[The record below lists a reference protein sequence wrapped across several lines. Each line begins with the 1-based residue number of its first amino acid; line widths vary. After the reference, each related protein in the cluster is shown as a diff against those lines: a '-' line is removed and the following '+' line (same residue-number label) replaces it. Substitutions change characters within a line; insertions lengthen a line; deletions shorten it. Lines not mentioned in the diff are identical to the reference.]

1 MQRQPQADPKAAQRA
16 MAHLQVATLHL
27 HTQLYVFQ
35 GGALGLAVSAV
46 QVLGQFFQLG
56 IWAAAVIFNINIQ
69 KFRFHL
75 KPQLDQT
82 ILHFFHAVVICVLEQ
97 GL

>member
-69 KFRFHL
+69 KFSV
-75 KPQLDQT
+75 
-82 ILHFFHAVVICVLEQ
+82 ILYEEQ
-97 GL
+97 KRDD